1 MKHCWFYFFLRATLR
16 FKHQVNNLCEL
27 HSTCVFQ
34 YLRFQR
40 PPPHRARCLYCARA
54 NLYKYCGRFVL
65 MPPGMLARRS
75 WLLIAARWRIQ
86 STGRVGSAWRTR
98 TNLFTATS
106 SHGSRRINQRDTAQ
120 LSPPAR
126 PPTTILSSRSTT
138 QYCWQAGHSPVYRLR
153 ENAGGNAAPY
163 FLGRIIII
171 DIFQVA

>member
-65 MPPGMLARRS
+65 MPPGMLARGYWSQRGGYVYN
-75 WLLIAARWRIQ
+75 LPVELAA
-86 STGRVGSAWRTR
+86 
-98 TNLFTATS
+98 
-106 SHGSRRINQRDTAQ
+106 HGERAQISSRRRRATAVGESINAIL

-126 PPTTILSSRSTT
+126 PPTTILCSRSTT
-138 QYCWQAGHSPVYRLR
+138 QYCWQAGHSPVFRLR
-153 ENAGGNAAPY
+153 ENAGGNAVPY